1 MHRYAPVDFLSRYL
15 SEGFFDYA
23 IADEVHEL
31 KGGETAQ
38 GNALGALARCAEHI
52 VILTGTLL
60 GGLGGLA
67 PLGAVPLVVALLA
80 ASLWAVES
88 WVRNADDPG
97 ASLGWHR
104 GLGPLACALLLMAI
118 VLFTPTDTRSFIY
131 FQF

>member
-1 MHRYAPVDFLSRYL
+1 MFHLVCFGWLLFRAS
-15 SEGFFDYA
+15 SFDQ
-23 IADEVHEL
+23 IRVF
-31 KGGETAQ
+31 
-38 GNALGALARCAEHI
+38 
-52 VILTGTLL
+52 TGTLL
-60 GGLGGLA
+60 SGLGGFA
-67 PLGAVPLVVALLA
+67 TLGAVPAVVVLLA

-104 GLGPLACALLLMAI
+104 GLGPLACALLLVAI